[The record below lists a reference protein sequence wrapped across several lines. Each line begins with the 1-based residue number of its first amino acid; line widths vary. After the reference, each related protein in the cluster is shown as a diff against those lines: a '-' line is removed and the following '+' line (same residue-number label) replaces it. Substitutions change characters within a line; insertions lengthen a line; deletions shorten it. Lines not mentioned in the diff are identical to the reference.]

1 MCCCT
6 GIHIYI
12 YRRKVSIL
20 CVCVGEKG
28 IKSIEIVCVLLYGTA
43 SVNNKTA
50 SEHFKTLY

>member
-1 MCCCT
+1 M
-6 GIHIYI
+6 
-12 YRRKVSIL
+12 SIL

-28 IKSIEIVCVLLYGTA
+28 IHLPKVVCVLLYGTA